1 MESVAIPTEGTVLS
15 SDLAVGP
22 GPSALSSPPISD
34 QPFWETLTLH
44 RLNPLVAAAAALLGL
59 CAHLKSS
66 TDQLDVEELR
76 LQVLR
81 GIDAFE
87 RRIMSLGLPIRAIK
101 ISKYALCATIDD
113 IVLNTAWGS
122 HSVWT
127 TRSMVG
133 TLFSETW
140 GGDRFFELLEQMKKT
155 AANDLDLLELLYYCM
170 RLGFEGRFRV
180 AARGASELSVLCEDT
195 YRLIRAARG
204 DFERDISPHWQER
217 ATARRPSSRFVPSW
231 AAGAF
236 GAVALLSLYTWLLFA
251 LDGQSDA
258 VLAKLATLPPRGA
271 VSLART
277 AAPSP
282 VLMNGDRLRR
292 FLGAEIRDG
301 LVAVTED
308 AQQILVTIRASGMFD
323 SASSI
328 VKDSFVSLFL
338 RIGRALNEQ
347 PGAVL
352 LTGHTDSM
360 PIQSRAYP
368 SNQDLSMARAKAA
381 AEIIRSTMSE
391 PGHVREKGRGSGE
404 PIASNQTP
412 EGRAKNR
419 RIEIIITKPN

>member
-1 MESVAIPTEGTVLS
+1 MS
-15 SDLAVGP
+15 SDETISSSSPAVGP
-22 GPSALSSPPISD
+22 ELPISD
-34 QPFWETLTLH
+34 QPFGETLTLQ

-66 TDQLDVEELR
+66 RDHFDVEELR
-76 LQVLR
+76 LRVLR
-81 GIDAFE
+81 EIDAFQ
-87 RRIMSLGLPIRAIK
+87 RRIMPLKLPMRAIK
-101 ISKYALCATIDD
+101 LSKYALCATIDD

-133 TLFSETW
+133 TLFGETW
-140 GGDRFFELLEQMKKT
+140 GGDRFFELLEQIKKT
-155 AANDLDLLELLYYCM
+155 SANDVDLLELLYYCM

-180 AARGASELSVLCEDT
+180 APRGASELSVLCEDT

-204 DFERDISPHWQER
+204 DFERDIAPHWQER
-217 ATARRPSSRFVPSW
+217 STERGPPRKFAPPW

-236 GAVALLSLYTWLLFA
+236 GAAAVLSLYVGLLVR

-258 VLAKLATLPPRGA
+258 VVAKMATLPPRGA

-277 AAPSP
+277 AAPPPIVVSS
-282 VLMNGDRLRR
+282 DRLRR
-292 FLGAEIRDG
+292 FLDAEIRDG

-328 VKDSFVSLFL
+328 VKDSFVPLFL

-360 PIQSRAYP
+360 PIQSQAYP
-368 SNQDLSMARAKAA
+368 SNQDLSTARAKAA

-391 PGHVREKGRGSGE
+391 PGHVREEGRGSGE
-404 PIASNQTP
+404 PIASNRTR

-419 RIEIIITKPN
+419 RIEIAITKPS